1 LQGLN
6 LYTFA
11 SIVSPIEQAFHSI
24 KPWLRR
30 HEAEAISSSEVRPW
44 FIELRAVASVSTESA
59 EEGIL
64 NCGYS
69 FEWLLQVVA
78 ACVVSLAKGSFQLS
92 GFQFMNFD
100 DILKMMYTV

>member
-1 LQGLN
+1 
-6 LYTFA
+6 
-11 SIVSPIEQAFHSI
+11 VSPIEQAFHSI

-69 FEWLLQVVA
+69 
-78 ACVVSLAKGSFQLS
+78 
-92 GFQFMNFD
+92 
-100 DILKMMYTV
+100 